1 MRITTTIEL
10 RPRILL
16 NVAIC
21 LATITVLILLFKHEH
36 TSRRS
41 SRNENLS
48 NVKLKTVQP
57 NNDDDDLI
65 KNQANI
71 NLDFDDT
78 FEVDLDSDPVLQR
91 PISSPNDPGQNGK
104 AVNIP
109 ENQLTFKDKKM
120 QEEMLNKYQINHFIG
135 DKISMLD
142 TQAIIGF
149 QGARKL
155 ITGQVQN
162 CRLLQ

>member
-1 MRITTTIEL
+1 
-10 RPRILL
+10 
-16 NVAIC
+16 
-21 LATITVLILLFKHEH
+21 
-36 TSRRS
+36 
-41 SRNENLS
+41 
-48 NVKLKTVQP
+48 VQP